1 MVIRMRHTRAHT
13 GNRRSHHGLETPRL
27 SRCAK
32 CGEPHLRHRLCEH
45 CGSYR
50 GQTVIDVTAAVAK
63 KQSKASAQGGSAAGR
78 KSVESETK

>member
-1 MVIRMRHTRAHT
+1 MRHTRAHT

-32 CGEPHLRHRLCEH
+32 CGEAHLRHRLCEH

-50 GQTVIDVTAAVAK
+50 GQTVIDVTKAVEK
-63 KQSKASAQGGSAAGR
+63 KQSKASAKKGSGASKE
-78 KSVESETK
+78 KSEAEAK